1 MSALFL
7 AIPLTIFVLFVL
19 PIWLW
24 LHYSN
29 RSSRGELSQS
39 EQQRLV
45 RSSPMRRTKCANA
58 FRRWKP
64 SWMLN
69 IQTGG
74 TVNVWTESEQK
85 AVANS
90 TAGHGARRLRRA
102 GSLS

>member
-29 RSSRGELSQS
+29 RSSRGELAQS

-45 RSSPMRRTKCANA
+45 ELNQDAQRMRER
-58 FRRWKP
+58 
-64 SWMLN
+64 
-69 IQTGG
+69 IQALEDILDAEHPNG
-74 TVNVWTESEQK
+74 
-85 AVANS
+85 
-90 TAGHGARRLRRA
+90 RDR
-102 GSLS
+102 